1 MIEQHPYKPND
12 PNAVAKTC
20 PKCMLDADTSS
31 DACSRC
37 GTALQKV
44 STLRVTG
51 VVQVILGIFLMGV
64 IAALSVVIFNV
75 VRNGDDPSASTRFT
89 GSGSD
94 MLFIVAVFGIVFLVG
109 LASFSAGA
117 WQIIFGK
124 RNKFITRAVLIFGL
138 LFMLA
143 GVLASFLS

>member
-1 MIEQHPYKPND
+1 MLEQHPYNPND

-20 PKCMLDADTSS
+20 PKCMLDAETSA
-31 DACSRC
+31 DVCARC

-44 STLRVTG
+44 STLRIVG
-51 VVQVILGIFLMGV
+51 VVQVILGAFLMGTILILSAV
-64 IAALSVVIFNV
+64 ILNLLQHS
-75 VRNGDDPSASTRFT
+75 GDRTATTRFT

-109 LASFSAGA
+109 LASFCAGA
-117 WQIIFGK
+117 WQIVFGK
-124 RNKFITRAVLIFGL
+124 RNKFITRAVVIFGL

-143 GVLASFLS
+143 GVLVSFMS

>member
-1 MIEQHPYKPND
+1 MLEQHPYNPND

-20 PKCMLDADTSS
+20 PKCMLDAETSA
-31 DACSRC
+31 DACTRC
-37 GTALQKV
+37 GQKLQRV
-44 STLRVTG
+44 STLRMLG
-51 VVQVILGIFLMGV
+51 VFQIILGIFLMGV
-64 IAALSVVIFNV
+64 IAVLSLLIFNII
-75 VRNGDDPSASTRFT
+75 RNGDDPSATTRFT

-109 LASFSAGA
+109 LASFLAGA

-124 RNKFITRAVLIFGL
+124 RNKLITRAVVIFGL

-143 GVLASFLS
+143 GVLVSFLS